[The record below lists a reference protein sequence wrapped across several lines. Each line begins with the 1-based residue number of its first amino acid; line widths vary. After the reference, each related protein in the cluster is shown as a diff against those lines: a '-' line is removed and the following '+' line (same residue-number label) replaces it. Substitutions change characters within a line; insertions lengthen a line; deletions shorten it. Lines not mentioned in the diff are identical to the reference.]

1 MRSIFR
7 AFVIAIGGGLVIL
20 GLGMVFAASQLD
32 QWARKGLEYQLSQIL
47 DAPVTVGGVTASPW
61 EHSVEIRDLV
71 LNNPK
76 TFEVGPAVELP
87 WVSITLDP
95 GSLFGERIEIPSI
108 DVEKAHLHFRYSP
121 SEGSNIGILTTRA
134 REWRD
139 GHHFGWRPHA
149 YRVAKLTSRSAQMT
163 TYALG
168 RTATVPL
175 ADLALTDVTSERA
188 ETTGAMAATVLR
200 KMLDEMLSTESL
212 VEGLRER
219 LGEELEKWIGESPL

>member
-1 MRSIFR
+1 
-7 AFVIAIGGGLVIL
+7 LVLL
-20 GLGMVFAASQLD
+20 GLAIVFAASQLD
-32 QWARKGLEYQLSQIL
+32 QWVRKGLEYQLSQIL
-47 DAPVTVGGVTASPW
+47 DAPVTVGAVTASPW

-76 TFEVGPAVELP
+76 TFDVGPAVELP

-95 GSLFGERIEIPSI
+95 GSLFGERIEVPSI
-108 DVEKAHLHFRYSP
+108 EVEKAHLHLRYSP

-139 GHHFGWRPHA
+139 GRHLGWKPHA
-149 YRVAKLTSRSAQMT
+149 YRVAKLTSTSAQMT

-168 RTATVPL
+168 RSATVPL
-175 ADLALTDVTSERA
+175 ADLALTDVTSERV

-200 KMLDEMLSTESL
+200 KMLEEMVSAKSL
-212 VEGLRER
+212 VEGVGER